1 MDETFGCTVCGGDQ
15 CHEELAEEVFHIGEQ
30 YVLVTNIPAA
40 VCNRCGDLTFSADTV
55 EQVRALAH
63 SETEP
68 AESIRL
74 NVFEFQQQSEA
85 AATPGH

>member
-1 MDETFGCTVCGGDQ
+1 M
-15 CHEELAEEVFHIGEQ
+15 AEVFHIGDKH
-30 YVLVTNIPAA
+30 VLVTNIPAS
-40 VCNRCGDLTFSADTV
+40 VCNRCGDATFSADTV

-68 AESIRL
+68 AVSIRL
-74 NVFEFQQQSEA
+74 NVFKFQQQSEA